1 MSWKTTLSWEDA
13 KKKAYILNQ
22 IRQFFYDLDVIEVE
36 TPLLGRSTVTDV
48 HLEAFNTHFNYLPDS
63 SINNADTLYL
73 QTSPE
78 FCMKRLLASGYQS
91 IYQISKAFRHEAKGH
106 IHNPEFTILEW
117 YRIGF
122 QQDDLILEVSDLI
135 QAILK
140 CDMPK
145 VITYQNLFLE
155 HLNIDAL
162 DTSVEELKDVI
173 SNHNKMSDWLKDESS
188 IDTLLQFILSELIEP
203 NVGIDT
209 PIFIRDFPI
218 NQASLAKMN
227 MSDERVADRFE
238 CYFKG
243 IELVNGFCE
252 LTDAIVQVERFN
264 KDNLERKQLGLEEK
278 VIDRRFIQALESG
291 LPSCSGVALGIDRLL
306 MLALN
311 KQDIEEVITF
321 TIDRA

>member
-13 KKKAYILNQ
+13 KKKASILNQ

-36 TPLLGRSTVTDV
+36 TPLLGQSTVTDV
-48 HLEAFNTHFNYLPDS
+48 HLEAFYTHFNYLPDS

-106 IHNPEFTILEW
+106 IHNPEFSILEW

-140 CDMPK
+140 CNKPK

-162 DTSVEELKDVI
+162 DTSVEELKGVI

-203 NVGIDT
+203 NIGIDT

-227 MSDERVADRFE
+227 MSDERLADRFE

-252 LTDAIVQVERFN
+252 LTDAIVQVDRFN